1 MTRASQAPA
10 WAASISRISR
20 IWVGCGLADGI
31 RQKGLLV
38 LPTSLSPC
46 RPRLPSSTSSLIILI
61 LILIILGRIVIEF
74 VQS

>member
-1 MTRASQAPA
+1 M
-10 WAASISRISR
+10 
-20 IWVGCGLADGI
+20 GCGLADGI

-46 RPRLPSSTSSLIILI
+46 RPRLPSSTSSCPKLWDVVCGIMIILI